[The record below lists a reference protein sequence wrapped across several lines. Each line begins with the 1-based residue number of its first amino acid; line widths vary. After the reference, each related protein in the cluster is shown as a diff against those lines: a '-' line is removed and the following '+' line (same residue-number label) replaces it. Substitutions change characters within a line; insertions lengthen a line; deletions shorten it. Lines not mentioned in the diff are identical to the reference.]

1 MVATSIYSVTMVL
14 WTETAIIVKETVII
28 VISLDYGSITNAREI

>member
-14 WTETAIIVKETVII
+14 RKETAIIVKETVII

>member
-1 MVATSIYSVTMVL
+1 MVATSIYSVTMVF
-14 WTETAIIVKETVII
+14 WKETAIIVKETVII

>member
-1 MVATSIYSVTMVL
+1 MVL
-14 WTETAIIVKETVII
+14 WKETAIIVKETVII